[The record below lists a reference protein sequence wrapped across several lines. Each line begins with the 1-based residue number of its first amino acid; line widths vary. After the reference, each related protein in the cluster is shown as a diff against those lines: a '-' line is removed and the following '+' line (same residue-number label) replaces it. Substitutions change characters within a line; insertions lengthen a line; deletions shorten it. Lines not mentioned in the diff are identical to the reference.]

1 MKKNTLLY
9 LILIVLVVMNG
20 FFIYTFL
27 NKPNEAPARKK
38 GNPTEFIAKELDFS
52 KTQLDKL
59 KTLDDL
65 HRITMMKS
73 DNEIKELKDL
83 LFGSLSDTVIKSF
96 TIDSLTTL
104 IGIRE
109 KEKDIN
115 VFNHLKSIQEIC
127 NDDQKQRFQKI
138 IKDAMRPKG
147 SPQRE
152 GRPPPKQ
159 QH

>member
-1 MKKNTLLY
+1 
-9 LILIVLVVMNG
+9 MNG

-127 NDDQKQRFQKI
+127 NDDQKHHVCPWRARGVNRNLCFSV
-138 IKDAMRPKG
+138 G
-147 SPQRE
+147 SWGDE
-152 GRPPPKQ
+152 GAFVEA
-159 QH
+159 